1 MSDGE
6 GSSGGRSEPSRSSQ
20 AAVLLLRPGKPQSQS
35 TGKHLA
41 INSESLVHAA
51 WLCISGDYGRPAG
64 CPEQEI
70 GTRRGRWDPE
80 CESFSPF
87 CPRREKTGGG
97 HQAEA

>member
-6 GSSGGRSEPSRSSQ
+6 GSSGGRSESLRSSQ
-20 AAVLLLRPGKPQSQS
+20 AAVLLLPPGKLQS
-35 TGKHLA
+35 HLA
-41 INSESLVHAA
+41 INSESLVQAA
-51 WLCISGDYGRPAG
+51 WFCISGDYGRPAG

-87 CPRREKTGGG
+87 CPQREKIGGG